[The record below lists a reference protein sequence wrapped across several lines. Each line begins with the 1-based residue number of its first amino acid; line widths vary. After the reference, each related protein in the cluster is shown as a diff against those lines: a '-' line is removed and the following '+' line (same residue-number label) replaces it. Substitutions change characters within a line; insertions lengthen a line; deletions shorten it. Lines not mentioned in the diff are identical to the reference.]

1 MNNAILNTEFVYGY
15 TGLCELLDC
24 SKATAWRLLKTGIIN
39 RAVSQAG
46 RKIVINKQMALD
58 LLRRK

>member
-1 MNNAILNTEFVYGY
+1 MNNATLTTEYVYGY
-15 TGLCELLDC
+15 SGLCELLDC
-24 SKATAWRLLKTGIIN
+24 SKATAWRLLKTGTIN

-46 RKIVINKQMALD
+46 RKIVVNKQMALD

>member
-1 MNNAILNTEFVYGY
+1 MNNVTMNTEYAYGY
-15 TGLCELLDC
+15 DGLCTMLDC

-39 RAVSQAG
+39 KAVSQAG

>member
-1 MNNAILNTEFVYGY
+1 MNNALISNDYAYGY
-15 TGLCELLDC
+15 DGLCELLDC
-24 SKATAWRLLKTGIIN
+24 SKATAWRLLKTGLIN